1 MIQLKNVSVE
11 NGSFNISNVSL
22 DIERGEYVVLEGA
35 TGSGKSTLLEAI
47 VGLRPIAEGNI
58 FVDGNLVSSLPPGQ
72 RNIGYVPQD
81 VSLFPTMTV
90 KDQLSFSLDVRRID
104 LEVRIR
110 RVKTLIDVLELGDL
124 RYRLPFQL
132 SGGQR
137 QRVAIGR
144 ALAFRPKLLCLDEPL
159 SAIDVQQRHRLVA
172 LLKSVHELESTTIL
186 HVTHQINDLEAID
199 ARQVELHSILGN

>member
-90 KDQLSFSLDVRRID
+90 KDQLSFSLVVR
-104 LEVRIR
+104 
-110 RVKTLIDVLELGDL
+110 
-124 RYRLPFQL
+124 
-132 SGGQR
+132 
-137 QRVAIGR
+137 
-144 ALAFRPKLLCLDEPL
+144 
-159 SAIDVQQRHRLVA
+159 
-172 LLKSVHELESTTIL
+172 
-186 HVTHQINDLEAID
+186 
-199 ARQVELHSILGN
+199 